1 MHVSRKEKTKLENT
15 MSSSENEQPGK
26 AEEMPAEKIPWK
38 SWLLSLPMLAAAYFA
53 GVTLHRF
60 GDFYPTLM
68 DSAGSTLDLLL
79 WLLGA
84 IVLAALAGGVVA
96 VLVRPLPVA
105 IVTMGLSALVIF
117 LAWGIDGWSALGAI
131 AMLVTACGYVLSM
144 EREMKMRVRFS
155 PARVGR
161 ASFRLMTGLSLA
173 ACISLYVGAAEHIA
187 ENGIILPEEA
197 WSSIAVG
204 LDEYITLVVP
214 SEFRGS
220 ELNGMRETFH
230 VQLQE
235 TLRDVAE
242 PYSAYVPVVY
252 ALFFFMFLSQ
262 LLWLAAWLVGV
273 LQRLIFPLLQSLGF
287 AELKHER
294 VVAERLVPR

>member
-1 MHVSRKEKTKLENT
+1 MLENT

-26 AEEMPAEKIPWK
+26 AEDMPAEKIPWK
-38 SWLLSLPMLAAAYFA
+38 GWLLSLPMLAAAYFA

-105 IVTMGLSALVIF
+105 IVTMGLSALAMF

-144 EREMKMRVRFS
+144 EREMKMRIRFS

-173 ACISLYVGAAEHIA
+173 ACISLYAGAAEHIA

-197 WSSIAVG
+197 WSAVAVG
-204 LDEYITLVVP
+204 LDEYIMLVVP
-214 SEFRGS
+214 NDFQGTEVD
-220 ELNGMRETFH
+220 GMRETFH
-230 VQLQE
+230 AQLQE
-235 TLRDVAE
+235 TLRDLAE
-242 PYSAYVPVVY
+242 PYSAYVPFVY
-252 ALFFFMFLSQ
+252 VLFFFMLLSQ
-262 LLWLAAWLVGV
+262 LLWLTAWLVGM
-273 LQRLIFPLLQSLGF
+273 LQRLIFPLLQALGF
-287 AELKHER
+287 AELIHEK

>member
-1 MHVSRKEKTKLENT
+1 MLENT

-26 AEEMPAEKIPWK
+26 AEDMPAEKIPWK
-38 SWLLSLPMLAAAYFA
+38 GWLLSLPMLAAAYFA

-105 IVTMGLSALVIF
+105 IVTMGLSALAMF

-144 EREMKMRVRFS
+144 EREMKMRIRFS

-173 ACISLYVGAAEHIA
+173 ACISLYAGAAEHIA

-197 WSSIAVG
+197 WSAVAVG
-204 LDEYITLVVP
+204 LDEYIMLVVP
-214 SEFRGS
+214 NDFQGTEVD
-220 ELNGMRETFH
+220 GMRETFH
-230 VQLQE
+230 AQLQE
-235 TLRDVAE
+235 TLLDLAE
-242 PYSAYVPVVY
+242 PYSAYVPFVY
-252 ALFFFMFLSQ
+252 VLFFFMLLSQ
-262 LLWLAAWLVGV
+262 LLWLAAWLVGM
-273 LQRLIFPLLQSLGF
+273 LQRLIFPLLQALGF
-287 AELKHER
+287 AELIHEK